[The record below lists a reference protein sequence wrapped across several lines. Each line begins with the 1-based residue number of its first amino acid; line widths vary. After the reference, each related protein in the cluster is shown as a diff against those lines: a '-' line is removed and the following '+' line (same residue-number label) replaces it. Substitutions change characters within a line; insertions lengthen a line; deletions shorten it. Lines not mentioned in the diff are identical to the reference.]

1 MDAKQSFKAG
11 FLLRCAEEGLSREEI
26 VERLQTIKQGFDLA
40 TIPRLSLGTAIGAG
54 VLGGAAIGGA
64 PGLIGREDIPARNRP
79 PHLQALQQAELTATY
94 LQQAQEAL
102 RQKQLIARRQQRL
115 EQPVT
120 SRYGI

>member
-64 PGLIGREDIPARNRP
+64 PGLIGREDIPAPQRP
-79 PHLQALQQAELTATY
+79 PPPPGPPPAENTPPH